1 MHEAWQQIT
10 EGLASLGGEDPAL
23 RGGVLVGT
31 GAVALLSLVTSWW
44 RGRRADRVK
53 VSVNAPS
60 GEAVFIQIGEDVEEE
75 RPAKGKGA

>member
-1 MHEAWQQIT
+1 MNEAWQQIT
-10 EGLASLGGEDPAL
+10 EGLASLGGEDPTA
-23 RGGVLVGT
+23 RGAVLVGT

-60 GEAVFIQIGEDVEEE
+60 GEAVFVQIGDDVEEE
-75 RPAKGKGA
+75 KPVKHKGS